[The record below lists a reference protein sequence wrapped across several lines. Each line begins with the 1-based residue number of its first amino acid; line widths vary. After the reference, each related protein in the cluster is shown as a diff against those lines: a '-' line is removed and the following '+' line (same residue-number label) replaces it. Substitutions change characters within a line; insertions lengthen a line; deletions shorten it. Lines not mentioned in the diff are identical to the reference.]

1 MSNDA
6 AQRTKRSVVKK
17 NEGARTVWGRLAMWT
32 PYRALVSLATA
43 SPRRQFIILAAFP
56 ILWVLTQHLG
66 PMLQMLR
73 VSLTD
78 AYPVAPGI
86 EHHFTLDNYS
96 RFFGDRIF
104 WQPFFRTLVFASV
117 LTFCTLI
124 LTYPVAYFLARHVS
138 RENQML
144 MLLLLLI
151 PFWVGEI
158 VRTYAIMILL
168 GNTGAVNQLLKWVG
182 LIDRPIPFMYT
193 SFSMG
198 IGIVYLTALYMLLPL
213 YSALEKLP
221 KSLNEA
227 AADLGAGAWTRFR
240 RITLP
245 LTIEGISSGSTL
257 VFLISTGFYATPV
270 LLGGPS
276 TTVFSETIAG
286 FFHNAGDEWPTGAA
300 FATIM
305 FVAALLLT
313 GAFQR
318 LMYTL
323 RKGDTK

>member
-1 MSNDA
+1 MTSDIA
-6 AQRTKRSVVKK
+6 SVPDPH
-17 NEGARTVWGRLAMWT
+17 GMPDTDRATFWGRLTRWG
-32 PYRALVSLATA
+32 PYKALVSLIYA
-43 SPRRQFIILAAFP
+43 SPRRQFLILATLP
-56 ILWVLTQHLG
+56 VIWVLTQHLG

-78 AYPVAPGI
+78 AYPVAQNAQT
-86 EHHFTLDNYS
+86 HFTLEHYAK
-96 RFFGDRIF
+96 FFGDSLF
-104 WQPFFRTLVFASV
+104 WMPFFRTLTFAA
-117 LTFCTLI
+117 TFTLATLI
-124 LTYPVAYFLARHVS
+124 LTYPVAYFLARHVC
-138 RENQML
+138 RRNQ
-144 MLLLLLI
+144 LLFLLILLI

-168 GNTGAVNQLLKWVG
+168 GNTGALNLALKWLG

-198 IGIVYLTALYMLLPL
+198 VGIVYLTALYMLLPL

-221 KSLNEA
+221 QSYWEA

-240 RITLP
+240 RVTLP
-245 LTIEGISSGSTL
+245 LTLEGISSGCTL

-276 TTVFSETIAG
+276 TTVFAETIAG
-286 FFHNAGDEWPTGAA
+286 FFHVAGDEWPTGAA

-305 FVAALLLT
+305 FLAALGIT
-313 GAFQR
+313 AIFQR
-318 LMYTL
+318 LMYML
-323 RKGDTK
+323 RKGDTR

>member
-1 MSNDA
+1 MNSEVA
-6 AQRTKRSVVKK
+6 SVPEQHGAFD
-17 NEGARTVWGRLAMWT
+17 EGRATFWGRLVRWG
-32 PYRALVSLATA
+32 PYKAFFTLVYA
-43 SPRRQFIILAAFP
+43 SPRRQFLLLAALP
-56 ILWVLTQHLG
+56 VLWILTQHLG

-78 AYPVAPGI
+78 AYPVARDAQS
-86 EHHFTLDNYS
+86 HFTLEHYA
-96 RFFGDRIF
+96 RFFGDKIF
-104 WQPFFRTLVFASV
+104 WMPFFRTLIFAG
-117 LTFCTLI
+117 TFTLATLI
-124 LTYPVAYFLARHVS
+124 ITYPVAYFLARHV
-138 RENQML
+138 RRQNQ
-144 MLLLLLI
+144 LLLLLLLLV

-168 GNTGAVNQLLKWVG
+168 GNTGAVNLALRWLG

-198 IGIVYLTALYMLLPL
+198 VGIVYLTALYMLLPL

-221 KSLNEA
+221 RSYWEA

-240 RITLP
+240 RVTLP
-245 LTIEGISSGSTL
+245 LTLEGISSGCTL

-276 TTVFSETIAG
+276 TTVFAETIAG
-286 FFHNAGDEWPTGAA
+286 FFHVAGDEWPTGAA

-305 FVAALLLT
+305 FLAAL
-313 GAFQR
+313 AISAIFQR
-318 LMYTL
+318 LMHML
-323 RKGDTK
+323 RKGDTR

>member
-1 MSNDA
+1 MRSDLASVPDPHGA
-6 AQRTKRSVVKK
+6 AEEDRATF
-17 NEGARTVWGRLAMWT
+17 WGRVSRWG
-32 PYRALVSLATA
+32 PYKALFSFIYA
-43 SPRRQFIILAAFP
+43 SPRRQFALMAALP
-56 ILWVLTQHLG
+56 ILWVLSQHLG

-78 AYPVAPGI
+78 AYPVAQDAETHLTF
-86 EHHFTLDNYS
+86 EHYAK
-96 RFFGDRIF
+96 FFGDRIF
-104 WQPFFRTLVFASV
+104 WMPFFRTLIFAA
-117 LTFCTLI
+117 TFTFATLL

-138 RENQML
+138 RKSQL
-144 MLLLLLI
+144 LFLLLLLV

-168 GNTGAVNQLLKWVG
+168 GNTGAVNLALRWLG

-198 IGIVYLTALYMLLPL
+198 VGIVYLTALYMLLPL

-221 KSLNEA
+221 KSYWEA

-240 RITLP
+240 RVTLP
-245 LTIEGISSGSTL
+245 LTLEGISSGCTL

-276 TTVFSETIAG
+276 TTVFAETIAG
-286 FFHNAGDEWPTGAA
+286 FFHVAGDEWPTGAA

-305 FVAALLLT
+305 FLAALIISGL
-313 GAFQR
+313 FQR
-318 LMYTL
+318 LMYMA
-323 RKGDTK
+323 RKGDTR